1 VGGRYSVL
9 TMVGMLP
16 ALLMGLNGKQLRA
29 GAAAALDQVLN
40 ARAPADAPA
49 AVGAALHKA
58 LADQG
63 RLATTILWPYADALA
78 VFGGW
83 WRQLWAESLGK
94 DGQGS
99 TPVSVL
105 GPVDQHSQLQLFRDG
120 PGNALFTLVQV
131 QTRGK
136 GLAAPRARANKLGL
150 KYLAGRKM
158 GDLVD
163 AECRAT
169 AQTLFKNGRPV
180 RVIHLD
186 KVDEFHMGALM
197 MHFMLETIVMGKLMG
212 VDPFDQPGV
221 EEGKVLAR
229 QYLAEG

>member
-1 VGGRYSVL
+1 
-9 TMVGMLP
+9 
-16 ALLMGLNGKQLRA
+16 
-29 GAAAALDQVLN
+29 
-40 ARAPADAPA
+40 
-49 AVGAALHKA
+49 
-58 LADQG
+58 
-63 RLATTILWPYADALA
+63 

-94 DGQGS
+94 DGKGS

-120 PGNALFTLVQV
+120 PGNALFTLMAVD
-131 QTRGK
+131 TKGK
-136 GLAAPRARANKLGL
+136 GLAAPKSRANKLGL

-163 AECRAT
+163 AEARAT

-180 RVIHLD
+180 RQIHLTQ
-186 KVDEFHMGALM
+186 VDEFHTGALM
-197 MHFMLETIVMGKLMG
+197 MHFMLETIIMGKLMN

-229 QYLAEG
+229 QYLAEK